1 MGVKRPR
8 CFFDIA
14 IGGIPVGR
22 VVFQLY
28 ADICPKTCENFR
40 ALCTGEMGIGKGTGK
55 PLHYQ
60 GTAFHRVV
68 KSFMIQSGD
77 FSDGNGKGGESIYN
91 KMFEDENFEVKHEE
105 PFLLSMANK
114 GPNTNGSQFFITT
127 APALHLDNVHVV
139 FGEVISGKEVVKEIE
154 ELQVDKK
161 NRPLQDAKI
170 IKCGELIPKKKQ
182 ESESEE
188 SSSSSEDEEEKIK
201 KRLKKQKKKE
211 KKALKKEKKKSE
223 KGRRS

>member
-1 MGVKRPR
+1 MLRSVISVRTSFDCPLLLFVEIKMGVKRPR

-22 VVFQLY
+22 VVFQLF

-40 ALCTGEMGIGKGTGK
+40 ALCTGEMGIGKVTGK

-60 GTAFHRVV
+60 GTTFHRVV

-91 KMFEDENFEVKHEE
+91 KMFEDENFEKKHEE

-127 APALHLDNVHVV
+127 APAPHLDNVHVV
-139 FGEVISGKEVVKEIE
+139 FGEVISGKEE
-154 ELQVDKK
+154 
-161 NRPLQDAKI
+161 A
-170 IKCGELIPKKKQ
+170 
-182 ESESEE
+182 
-188 SSSSSEDEEEKIK
+188 
-201 KRLKKQKKKE
+201 
-211 KKALKKEKKKSE
+211 A
-223 KGRRS
+223 RSNPDGGSRQHGA